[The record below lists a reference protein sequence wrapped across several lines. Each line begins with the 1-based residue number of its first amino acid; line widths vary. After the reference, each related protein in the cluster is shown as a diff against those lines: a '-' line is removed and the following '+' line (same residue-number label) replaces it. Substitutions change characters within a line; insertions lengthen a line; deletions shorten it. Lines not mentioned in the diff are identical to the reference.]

1 VNYTILIIDDDE
13 ATHDVLGAY
22 LSLSGYQV
30 LHAYNGVEGLELLRK
45 HAPDLALLD
54 VQMPEVDGF
63 RMLEQVRRDRQLEEI
78 PILILSSLNR
88 SNLKVKGLE
97 AGADDYIIKPFDRA
111 EILARI
117 KVALRRSRRFSRNN
131 SAMSGDLAAITIA
144 ELLQTMELGKRSCT
158 IDLPDLPARITM
170 VAGAVTRIE
179 QGTFSGAAA
188 MQRIMLLERGRF
200 AVTMDN
206 LPADSEAESIGVSR
220 LLLENLSYLDELFRV
235 IAPLHGAS
243 CRVSALSAECGFAAD
258 LSGRLPLPLN
268 DFLCLLEGDLK
279 YNGELVMHALE
290 NNLIQICN
298 DAVS

>member
-1 VNYTILIIDDDE
+1 
-13 ATHDVLGAY
+13 
-22 LSLSGYQV
+22 
-30 LHAYNGVEGLELLRK
+30 VEGLELLRK